1 MPAIAASSHCQRRA
15 GVCDASVFAG
25 LVARSLAGVEIGHR
39 QPYHE
44 ELLIVVEGEAEFRVG
59 DETRHVN
66 PGDFVFMPR
75 DTIHGTVATRLE
87 PLSFLSIITPRI
99 DLTKDLIWENEP
111 PRFRMV

>member
-1 MPAIAASSHCQRRA
+1 M
-15 GVCDASVFAG
+15 CDASVFAG

-59 DETRHVN
+59 GETRHVN
-66 PGDFVFMPR
+66 PGDFAFVPR
-75 DTIHGTVATRLE
+75 DTIYGTVATRLE

-99 DLTKDLIWENEP
+99 DLTKDLIWGDEP
-111 PRFRMV
+111 PPFPHGLAGRTPRRRERRTI